1 MAKFRLS
8 PLEINPDYEPRDSHK
23 APQPTGQVFDN
34 FISRLGQMLSEG
46 IIHVNACFAKE
57 TMNRHSAPRAQVG
70 NATMSLP
77 VLERFQLAKS
87 LLPIALKHVPDKSNR
102 IEHLTPLVRHVVAP
116 LHELMRSTAKV
127 AGS

>member
-57 TMNRHSAPRAQVG
+57 TMNRRGVCLAHGSAMLGEALSG
-70 NATMSLP
+70 SM
-77 VLERFQLAKS
+77 RFDLMA
-87 LLPIALKHVPDKSNR
+87 
-102 IEHLTPLVRHVVAP
+102 
-116 LHELMRSTAKV
+116 LMRLQ
-127 AGS
+127 AGMKR